1 MVRQPLASRVE
12 NVNPFN
18 MIEFNG
24 TIELKPFTDN
34 WVRNVQIDGGVRR
47 TGGFNGSYI
56 ETIKTS
62 SVPDT
67 HIRSRNVAFT
77 PQFFKTS
84 C

>member
-1 MVRQPLASRVE
+1 
-12 NVNPFN
+12 

-34 WVRNVQIDGGVRR
+34 WVRNIQIDGGTARR

-56 ETIKTS
+56 DTIKTS

-67 HIRSRNVAFT
+67 HICSRNVAFT
-77 PQFFKTS
+77 AIL
-84 C
+84 